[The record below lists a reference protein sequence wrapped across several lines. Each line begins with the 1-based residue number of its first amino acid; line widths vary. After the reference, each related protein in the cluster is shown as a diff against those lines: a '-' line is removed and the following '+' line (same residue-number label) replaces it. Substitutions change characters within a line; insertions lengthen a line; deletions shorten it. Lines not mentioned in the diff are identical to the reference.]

1 MKSTLTVL
9 LALAV
14 AANATAQTKPKTPAY
29 TPLRPVADCLRTDR
43 INEWH
48 IVNARTLTVRTGP
61 DRYLVKLQVACP
73 RLSYG
78 PPTLLF
84 HSNRANQAVIPFS
97 ICGEAGESVRALHQ
111 PPCPIQSVRKIDKA
125 KFDKLSAHAS
135 RSGSGASQAHQALTR
150 PFPHRRLDA

>member
-1 MKSTLTVL
+1 MKPALTGL
-9 LALAV
+9 FALSLAV
-14 AANATAQTKPKTPAY
+14 AANAASAQTKSKVPAY

-48 IVNARTLTVRTGP
+48 IVDPRTVTVRTGP

-84 HSNRANQAVIPFS
+84 HSNPANQAVIPFS
-97 ICGEAGESVRALHQ
+97 ICGEAGESVRALQQ

-125 KFDKLSAHAS
+125 EFDKLSAHAS
-135 RSGSGASQAHQALTR
+135 RSGSGADQPLK
-150 PFPHRRLDA
+150 P

>member
-1 MKSTLTVL
+1 MKSALTGL
-9 LALAV
+9 LALSLAV
-14 AANATAQTKPKTPAY
+14 AANATPAQTKPKTPAY

-48 IVNARTLTVRTGP
+48 LVDARTITARTGP

-84 HSNRANQAVIPFS
+84 HSNPANQAVIPFS
-97 ICGEAGESVRALHQ
+97 ICGEAGESVRARDQ
-111 PPCPIQSVRKIDKA
+111 PPCPIQSVRKIGKA
-125 KFDKLSAHAS
+125 EFDKLSTHAS
-135 RSGSGASQAHQALTR
+135 RSGSGANQPTQ
-150 PFPHRRLDA
+150 P

>member
-1 MKSTLTVL
+1 MKPALTGL
-9 LALAV
+9 FALSLAV
-14 AANATAQTKPKTPAY
+14 AANAASAQTKSKAPAY

-48 IVNARTLTVRTGP
+48 IVDPRTVTVRTGP

-84 HSNRANQAVIPFS
+84 HSNPANQAVIPFS
-97 ICGEAGESVRALHQ
+97 ICGEAGESVRALQQ

-125 KFDKLSAHAS
+125 EFDKLSAHAS
-135 RSGSGASQAHQALTR
+135 RSGSGADQPLK
-150 PFPHRRLDA
+150 P

>member
-1 MKSTLTVL
+1 MKSALTGL
-9 LALAV
+9 FALAFAV
-14 AANATAQTKPKTPAY
+14 AANAAPAQTKPKAPAY

-48 IVNARTLTVRTGP
+48 IVDDRTVTARTGP

-97 ICGEAGESVRALHQ
+97 ICGEAGESVRALGQ

-125 KFDKLSAHAS
+125 EFDKLSAHAS
-135 RSGSGASQAHQALTR
+135 RSGSGANQPSK
-150 PFPHRRLDA
+150 P

>member
-1 MKSTLTVL
+1 MKSALPGL
-9 LALAV
+9 LALPLAL
-14 AANATAQTKPKTPAY
+14 AANVALAQAKPPPPAY
-29 TPLRPVADCLRTDR
+29 TPLRPVANCLRTDR
-43 INEWH
+43 ITEWH
-48 IVNARTLTVRTGP
+48 IVNPRTVTVRTGP

-97 ICGEAGESVRALHQ
+97 ICGEAGETVRARDQ

-125 KFDKLSAHAS
+125 EFDKLSAHAS
-135 RSGSGASQAHQALTR
+135 RSGSGADQPTQ
-150 PFPHRRLDA
+150 P

>member
-1 MKSTLTVL
+1 MKSTLTGL
-9 LALAV
+9 FTLTLAI
-14 AANATAQTKPKTPAY
+14 AASAAPAQTKPKAPAY

-48 IVNARTLTVRTGP
+48 LVNDRTITARTGP
-61 DRYLVKLQVACP
+61 YRYLVKLRTACP

-84 HSNRANQAVIPFS
+84 HSNPANQAVIPFS
-97 ICGEAGESVRALHQ
+97 ICGEVGESVRALGQ

-125 KFDKLSAHAS
+125 EFDRLSAHAS
-135 RSGSGASQAHQALTR
+135 RSGSGADQPTE
-150 PFPHRRLDA
+150 P

>member
-1 MKSTLTVL
+1 MKSALTGL
-9 LALAV
+9 FALSLAV
-14 AANATAQTKPKTPAY
+14 AANAATAQTKSKAPAY

-48 IVNARTLTVRTGP
+48 IVNPRTVTVRTGP

-84 HSNRANQAVIPFS
+84 HSNPANQAVIPFS
-97 ICGEAGESVRALHQ
+97 ICGEAGESVRALQQ

-125 KFDKLSAHAS
+125 EFDKLSAHAS
-135 RSGSGASQAHQALTR
+135 RSGSGADQPLK
-150 PFPHRRLDA
+150 P

>member
-1 MKSTLTVL
+1 MKPALTGL
-9 LALAV
+9 FALSLAV
-14 AANATAQTKPKTPAY
+14 AANAATAQTKSKAPAY

-48 IVNARTLTVRTGP
+48 IVDPRTVTVRTGP

-84 HSNRANQAVIPFS
+84 HSNPANQAVIPFS
-97 ICGEAGESVRALHQ
+97 ICGEAGESVRALQQ

-125 KFDKLSAHAS
+125 EFDKLSAHAS
-135 RSGSGASQAHQALTR
+135 RSGSGADQPLK
-150 PFPHRRLDA
+150 P

>member
-1 MKSTLTVL
+1 MKYALTGL
-9 LALAV
+9 FTLALAV
-14 AANATAQTKPKTPAY
+14 ATNAALARTKPEAPAY
-29 TPLRPVADCLRTDR
+29 TPLRPVADCLRSDR

-48 IVNARTLTVRTGP
+48 IVDDRTITARTGP

-97 ICGEAGESVRALHQ
+97 ICGEVGESVRVTEG
-111 PPCPIQSVRKIDKA
+111 PFTDFNGSVEEVNYEKSKIRVSVLIFGRATPVELDFGQVEKA
-125 KFDKLSAHAS
+125 
-135 RSGSGASQAHQALTR
+135 
-150 PFPHRRLDA
+150 

>member
-1 MKSTLTVL
+1 MKSALTGL
-9 LALAV
+9 FALSLAV
-14 AANATAQTKPKTPAY
+14 AANAATAQTKPKAPAY

-48 IVNARTLTVRTGP
+48 IVNPRTVTARTGP

-84 HSNRANQAVIPFS
+84 HSNPANQAVIPFS
-97 ICGEAGESVRALHQ
+97 ICGEAGESVRALQQ

-125 KFDKLSAHAS
+125 EFDKLSAHAS
-135 RSGSGASQAHQALTR
+135 RSGSGADQPLK
-150 PFPHRRLDA
+150 P

>member
-1 MKSTLTVL
+1 MKSALTAL
-9 LALAV
+9 LALSFV
-14 AANATAQTKPKTPAY
+14 LAANAAAAQTKSKAPAY

-48 IVNARTLTVRTGP
+48 IVDPRTVTVRTGP

-84 HSNRANQAVIPFS
+84 HSNPANQAVIPFS
-97 ICGEAGESVRALHQ
+97 ICGEAGESVRALQQ

-125 KFDKLSAHAS
+125 EFDKLSAHAS
-135 RSGSGASQAHQALTR
+135 RSGSGADQPLK
-150 PFPHRRLDA
+150 P

>member
-1 MKSTLTVL
+1 MKPALTGL
-9 LALAV
+9 FALSLAV
-14 AANATAQTKPKTPAY
+14 AANAASAQTKPKAPAY

-48 IVNARTLTVRTGP
+48 IVDPRTVTVRTGP

-84 HSNRANQAVIPFS
+84 HSNPANQAVIPFS
-97 ICGEAGESVRALHQ
+97 ICGEAGESVRALQQ

-125 KFDKLSAHAS
+125 EFDKLSAHAS
-135 RSGSGASQAHQALTR
+135 RSGSGADQPLK
-150 PFPHRRLDA
+150 P

>member
-1 MKSTLTVL
+1 MKSALTGL
-9 LALAV
+9 LALSFAL
-14 AANATAQTKPKTPAY
+14 AANTAAAQTKSKAPAY

-48 IVNARTLTVRTGP
+48 LVDPRAVTVRTGP

-84 HSNRANQAVIPFS
+84 HSNAANQAVIPFS

-125 KFDKLSAHAS
+125 EFDKLSAHAT
-135 RSGSGASQAHQALTR
+135 RSGSGANQPTQ
-150 PFPHRRLDA
+150 P

>member
-1 MKSTLTVL
+1 MKSALPGL
-9 LALAV
+9 LALSLAV
-14 AANATAQTKPKTPAY
+14 AANAAPAQTKPKAPAY

-48 IVNARTLTVRTGP
+48 IVNSRTITARTGP

-97 ICGEAGESVRALHQ
+97 ICGEAGETVRARDQ

-125 KFDKLSAHAS
+125 EFDKLSAHAS
-135 RSGSGASQAHQALTR
+135 RSGSGADQPAT
-150 PFPHRRLDA
+150 P

>member
-1 MKSTLTVL
+1 MKSALTGL
-9 LALAV
+9 FALTFAV
-14 AANATAQTKPKTPAY
+14 AANAAPAQTKPKAPAY

-48 IVNARTLTVRTGP
+48 IVDDRTVTARTGP

-97 ICGEAGESVRALHQ
+97 ICGEAGESVRALGQ

-125 KFDKLSAHAS
+125 EFDKLSAHAS
-135 RSGSGASQAHQALTR
+135 RSGSGANQPSK
-150 PFPHRRLDA
+150 P